1 MGDLIDKN
9 QLIAFV
15 KKNVDMQ
22 DVYLPTHFLE
32 LVDEAPS
39 VDGVPAHYEIL
50 DTVIGH
56 NRDLIEENKVLRA
69 RNNRLEA
76 EIIQLKQAI
85 GIVHSE
91 INRIEREAH
100 EQQK

>member
-1 MGDLIDKN
+1 MGELIDKK

-22 DVYLPTHFLE
+22 DVYLPTHFLD

-56 NRDLIEENKVLRA
+56 NRDLVEENKVLRS
-69 RNNRLEA
+69 RNNRLVA
-76 EIIQLKQAI
+76 EIVQLKQAI
-85 GIVHSE
+85 DIVQSE
-91 INRIEREAH
+91 IKRIERGEH